1 MIASIRGVCTLI
13 KEDWVLVETYGVGY
27 RIFFAKPESLKLN
40 QEVFF
45 YTYHN
50 IREDDQSLYGFLSLE
65 NYELFERLLSVKGI
79 GPRIANSMFVN
90 AKALDIITAIE
101 SSNVDF
107 LKKMPGI
114 GAKTASQIILDLK
127 GKLVNEHTD
136 NSKASLAFQETLEA
150 LKGLGYKSSELSFL
164 NQALANHLD
173 ESSDKLIKRALIL
186 LNQRKGN

>member
-50 IREDDQSLYGFLSLE
+50 IREDDQSLYGFLTRDE
-65 NYELFERLLSVKGI
+65 YDLFIRFISVKGV
-79 GPRIANSMFVN
+79 GCKTANTIFTA
-90 AKALDIITAIE
+90 AKSSQLIQAIE
-101 SSNVDF
+101 MADLDF

-114 GAKTASQIILDLK
+114 GAKTAQQIILDLK
-127 GKLVNEHTD
+127 GKLVNESTE
-136 NSKASLAFQETLEA
+136 KKQTSLAYTETLEA
-150 LKGLGYKSSELSFL
+150 LKHLGYKASELSFL
-164 NQALANHLD
+164 STLASQHSEVNSEGL
-173 ESSDKLIKRALIL
+173 LRLALIQ
-186 LNQRKGN
+186 LNARKGK